1 MMERL
6 NYGTGRTDD
15 DDKEEHGDG
24 YRPSWHSEDLE
35 KEYEYKGDDYEGDG
49 ASVDDVLKAQDQVD
63 HQVDDNG
70 VVDFLD
76 VDDPVDHQVDHA
88 VDHAAEDTVE
98 TDFDV
103 RYIWRGKR
111 RHTKRGRIVPPDT
124 RKFNT
129 PVFVRVADL

>member
-1 MMERL
+1 M
-6 NYGTGRTDD
+6 
-15 DDKEEHGDG
+15 
-24 YRPSWHSEDLE
+24 
-35 KEYEYKGDDYEGDG
+35 
-49 ASVDDVLKAQDQVD
+49 QDHVD

-76 VDDPVDHQVDHA
+76 VVDHA
-88 VDHAAEDTVE
+88 VDHAAEDSVE
-98 TDFDV
+98 TDFTV

-129 PVFVRVADL
+129 PVFVRVEDL